1 MKITREM
8 VVELNNE
15 LAVKGCPFRYK
26 FNDNIISG
34 TIEITLPNMNCVDSF
49 IINPTREFFD
59 WLKLCFKTKYGIE
72 LLCNNT
78 GSTLWS
84 NDFYSED

>member
-26 FNDNIISG
+26 FNDNIISD
-34 TIEITLPNMNCVDSF
+34 TI
-49 IINPTREFFD
+49 
-59 WLKLCFKTKYGIE
+59 
-72 LLCNNT
+72 
-78 GSTLWS
+78 
-84 NDFYSED
+84 